1 MCQAGYA
8 WHIVFLAQ
16 LDKKPE
22 TGYNSPRGMLM
33 RCPECGY
40 EVPEPLLL
48 CPRCGTN
55 VEETQPLRGRKP
67 RRSTRVRSLPW
78 IAAQEDTIPLILG
91 KEAEETSPKPSPF
104 WQRLR
109 LILATV
115 AAFLCVLTLALS
127 IAGYAGVRAGE
138 RDRIERRLALA
149 DEHYRRGLERLDAG
163 EYELAI
169 AEFEYALQ
177 LVPEHP
183 LAKQGLAE
191 ARARLAVRPTPT
203 TQATE
208 EIARTLFAQAKA
220 AYDQQDWREA
230 VCLLAQ
236 LRAFQ
241 PDYEREAVEDMLYNS
256 LYNAGL
262 EALASDSLEE
272 GIFYLDQAGRIRP
285 LDNGALLQLEL
296 ARRYLKAISYWGV
309 NWEICIQQLEALYA
323 LAPNYRDVFQRL
335 YDARVT
341 YGDLW
346 ANQGEMCPAIAQYD
360 QALRL
365 KNDPVLLRKRE
376 EAAAV
381 CAAATPTPIA
391 PITGTLPSTMVPGFN
406 SGRLAYAAY
415 NPATGLYDLYAIFS
429 DGANGYLMRIA
440 EGADQPSWQW
450 GGGRLI
456 YRDRLRGG
464 IVLREPS
471 GSSTLLLADA
481 RAAWPTLS
489 PDGSRYAYALP
500 DGAGVWHVYI
510 ARTDGTGQPIVL
522 APGWAPVWGLTG
534 WLAWT
539 GCEAT
544 GTACGI
550 FIDNPDDA
558 QPPIR
563 LTGSA
568 SDIVAHWAPGGDLM
582 LYMSNHTGNWDL
594 YLLHISGGVQ
604 VLLSTPAMEG
614 LPAWSPNG
622 ATIAFVSYRA
632 DRWGLYLM
640 QPDGENQ
647 RLLVDLGESMPNWE
661 NQRLSWAP

>member
-1 MCQAGYA
+1 
-8 WHIVFLAQ
+8 
-16 LDKKPE
+16 
-22 TGYNSPRGMLM
+22 M

-40 EVPEPLLL
+40 DVPEPLLL

-55 VEETQPLRGRKP
+55 VEETQPLKGRKT
-67 RRSTRVRSLPW
+67 RRSLRVRSLPW
-78 IAAQEDTIPLILG
+78 VASQEDTLPFIIG
-91 KEAEETSPKPSPF
+91 EEAAEDRRERPTF

-109 LILATV
+109 FTLAV
-115 AAFLCVLTLALS
+115 AAAFLLLLAL
-127 IAGYAGVRAGE
+127 ALGVGAYAGLRAGE
-138 RDRIERRLALA
+138 QDRIERRIAMA
-149 DEHYRRGLERLDAG
+149 DEHYRRGLERLDGG

-191 ARARLAVRPTPT
+191 ARARLAARPTPT
-203 TQATE
+203 TQAVE
-208 EIARTLFAQAKA
+208 EIARDLFAQAKA
-220 AYDQQDWREA
+220 AYDRQEWAEA
-230 VCLLAQ
+230 ARLLAQ

-241 PDYEREAVEDMLYNS
+241 PDYERGAVEDMLFTS

-262 EALASDSLEE
+262 AALAGDSLEE
-272 GIFYLDQAGRIRP
+272 GIFYLDQARQIRP
-285 LDNGALLQLEL
+285 LDNGALLQQEL
-296 ARRYLKAISYWGV
+296 ARRYLKALSYWGV
-309 NWEICIQQLEALYA
+309 NWDICIQQLEALYA

-335 YDARVT
+335 YEAHVL

-346 ANQGEMCPAIAQYD
+346 AGQGEMCPALAEYD
-360 QALRL
+360 EALRL
-365 KNDPVLLRKRE
+365 KNDAGLLRKRD
-376 EAAAV
+376 EAAAI

-391 PITGTLPSTMVPGFN
+391 PITGTLPSTVVPGFN
-406 SGRLAYAAY
+406 NGRLAYAAY
-415 NPATGLYDLYAIFS
+415 NAATGLYDLYTILS
-429 DGANGYLMRIA
+429 DGANGYLSRVA

-456 YRDRLRGG
+456 FRDRLAGG
-464 IVLREPS
+464 IALLEPN
-471 GSSTLLLADA
+471 GARTLLLADA

-500 DGAGVWHVYI
+500 DSAGVWHVYI
-510 ARTDGTGQPIVL
+510 ARTDGTAEPTVL
-522 APGWAPVWGLTG
+522 ASGWAPVWGPGG

-558 QPPIR
+558 QPPVR

-568 SDIVAHWAPGGDLM
+568 GDTVTHWAPGGDLM

-604 VLLSTPAMEG
+604 VLLSTSAPEG

-622 ATIAFVSYRA
+622 STIAFVSYRA
-632 DRWGLYLM
+632 DHWGLYLM
-640 QPDGENQ
+640 QPNGENQ
-647 RLLVDLGESMPNWE
+647 RLLVDLGETMPNWE

>member
-1 MCQAGYA
+1 
-8 WHIVFLAQ
+8 
-16 LDKKPE
+16 
-22 TGYNSPRGMLM
+22 M

-40 EVPEPLLL
+40 DVPEPLLL

-55 VEETQPLRGRKP
+55 VEETQPMKGRKP
-67 RRSTRVRSLPW
+67 RRSRSLRVRSLPW

-91 KEAEETSPKPSPF
+91 EEAEEASRKSSALWP
-104 WQRLR
+104 RLR
-109 LILATV
+109 FVLMTV
-115 AAFLCVLTLALS
+115 AVFLCMLTLALA

-177 LVPEHP
+177 LVPDHP

-191 ARARLAVRPTPT
+191 ARARLAARPTPT

-208 EIARTLFAQAKA
+208 EIARKLFLQAKEAYERQRWQDA
-220 AYDQQDWREA
+220 AR
-230 VCLLAQ
+230 LLAQ

-241 PDYEREAVEDMLYNS
+241 PDYERQTVEDMLYTS

-262 EALASDSLEE
+262 EALAGDSLEE
-272 GIFYLDQAGRIRP
+272 GIFYLDQAQQIRP

-296 ARRYLKAISYWGV
+296 ARRYLKALNYWGV

-323 LAPNYRDVFQRL
+323 LAPNYRDVFGRL
-335 YDARVT
+335 YEAYVA

-346 ANQGEMCPAIAQYD
+346 TEQGEMCPAVAQYD

-365 KNDPVLLRKRE
+365 KNDPSLLRKRE

-381 CAAATPTPIA
+381 CAVATPTPIA
-391 PITGTLPSTMVPGFN
+391 PITGTLPSTTVPGFN

-429 DGANGYLMRIA
+429 DGVNGYLTRIA
-440 EGADQPSWQW
+440 EGADQPCWQW
-450 GGGRLI
+450 GGGRLV
-456 YRDRLRGG
+456 YRDRMAGG
-464 IVLREPS
+464 IVLRQPD
-471 GSSTLLLADA
+471 GSTTLLLADA

-510 ARTDGTGQPIVL
+510 ARTDGTGQPTVV
-522 APGWAPVWGLTG
+522 ASGWAPAWGPTG
-534 WLAWT
+534 WLSWT

-550 FIDNPDDA
+550 FVDNPDDS

-563 LTGSA
+563 LTGNA
-568 SDIVAHWAPGGDLM
+568 SDTAVHWAPGGDLM

-604 VLLSTPAMEG
+604 VLLSTPAIEG
-614 LPAWSPNG
+614 LPAWAPNG
-622 ATIAFVSYRA
+622 AAIAFISYRA
-632 DRWGLYLM
+632 NRWGLYLM
-640 QPDGENQ
+640 EPNGENQ
-647 RLLVDLGESMPNWE
+647 RLLVDLGETMPNWE